1 MTARARII
9 YNLWVCSTTMHS
21 HLDALFYFGLKN
33 IGCYEILCTAC
44 KNTKNPGVLGGSLQ
58 CRWILAGRV
67 HCLICCS
74 GRHQSAA
81 NPKWRLNTRKMKTTK
96 TAYLG
101 VAFFGGGRGGWWA
114 LPSKLH
120 CSLQTL
126 GDVKCDHGCDLSSVA
141 QGLLRY
147 FSEIR
152 DIFYRNALSLCAC
165 TANRIQET
173 GCAGISHVK
182 RLMRAD
188 MAIKPSESY
197 IKVVSSQRFFFKN
210 ACLQECRLKF
220 W

>member
-101 VAFFGGGRGGWWA
+101 VAFFLGGEGGGGE
-114 LPSKLH
+114 
-120 CSLQTL
+120 
-126 GDVKCDHGCDLSSVA
+126 
-141 QGLLRY
+141 RY
-147 FSEIR
+147 H
-152 DIFYRNALSLCAC
+152 RNC
-165 TANRIQET
+165 TAL
-173 GCAGISHVK
+173 CK
-182 RLMRAD
+182 RLAMWNVITA
-188 MAIKPSESY
+188 AICHRLR
-197 IKVVSSQRFFFKN
+197 KVY
-210 ACLQECRLKF
+210 
-220 W
+220 